1 MAILQYLIA
10 LLASRPKEFKLL
22 ALVFAGVLAPLVL
35 LGKLAH
41 RVGGRGFFWDDAI
54 LLWLHAHSSPA
65 LNAFFLFVT
74 QGGRALVVVPFC
86 IGVLIYLWLQGRR
99 DDAIFFGV
107 ATFGAMFLTLA
118 AKVFFGRDRPALWPS
133 IAPEPTFSFPSG
145 HAMGT
150 MAVTA
155 TLLILLWPTKWR
167 WPSVVI
173 GVVFV
178 ALVALSRL
186 YLGVHYPSD
195 ILAGW
200 CAALVWVGA
209 VASALDVR
217 REDYFKRGW
226 TYLSPLFR
234 RAPR

>member
-10 LLASRPKEFKLL
+10 LVASRSKEFKLL

-41 RVGGRGFFWDDAI
+41 RVEGRGFLWDDAI
-54 LLWLHAHSSPA
+54 LLWLHTHSSSA
-65 LNAFFLFVT
+65 LNSFFLLLT

-86 IGVLIYLWLQGRR
+86 IGILIYLWLHNRHG
-99 DDAIFFGV
+99 DAIFFGI
-107 ATFGAMFLTLA
+107 ATFGAMFLVLA

-150 MAVTA
+150 MAVTS
-155 TLLILLWPTKWR
+155 TLIILLWPTKWR
-167 WPSVVI
+167 WPSVII
-173 GVVFV
+173 GAVFV
-178 ALVALSRL
+178 LLVALSRL
-186 YLGVHYPSD
+186 YLGVHYPTD
-195 ILAGW
+195 ILGGW
-200 CAALVWVGA
+200 CAALIWVGA
-209 VASALDVR
+209 VASAFDMR
-217 REDYFKRGW
+217 REHYLKRGW

-234 RAPR
+234 RTSH